1 MNESTTHNSR
11 ARSAELK
18 ASWPLA
24 LFQITE
30 STRENDDT
38 CSSILWCRNTRSFD
52 EYCIAC
58 VNYLDFLPPGPV
70 HYRTRPHVL
79 RPGLDIQ
86 HLGGTCSSC
95 WMIFSHRVHDIKTRR
110 TVCDPRPTYFS
121 GSPYPRGGRVD
132 FLLKKVKR
140 VFNVLK
146 KTFWVRKSLI
156 WRSAN
161 LERLGRITLNVT
173 LCGRV
178 CTIEVEWARLNCS
191 RRLEWNEGSA
201 REPALRFEIH
211 ATNINKICTSRELGP
226 HELVAV
232 AFPRC
237 YSWSLSPNAITS
249 PFSRKKS

>member
-1 MNESTTHNSR
+1 M
-11 ARSAELK
+11 
-18 ASWPLA
+18 
-24 LFQITE
+24 
-30 STRENDDT
+30 
-38 CSSILWCRNTRSFD
+38 
-52 EYCIAC
+52 
-58 VNYLDFLPPGPV
+58 
-70 HYRTRPHVL
+70 L
-79 RPGLDIQ
+79 RPGLNIQ

-178 CTIEVEWARLNCS
+178 CTIEVEWAQLNCS

-237 YSWSLSPNAITS
+237 YSWSLSSNAITS
-249 PFSRKKS
+249 PFSRKNSNLFSPPVIYHERMHNSGLQLENLWNRTHRNGESKGHHCSRNSLLLDEGIKFKFIGSVSSPVIRIYWSKPSKSRYI